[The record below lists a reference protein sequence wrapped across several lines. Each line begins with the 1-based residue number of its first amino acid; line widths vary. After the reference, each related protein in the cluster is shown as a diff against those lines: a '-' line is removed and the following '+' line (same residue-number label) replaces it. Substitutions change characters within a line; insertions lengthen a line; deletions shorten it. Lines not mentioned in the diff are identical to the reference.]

1 MSLSIDLLNTDC
13 KENCEN
19 CPSQFPEPK
28 VTSSN
33 CLFFLT
39 NILKAKD
46 SIYKHDKDKAETRKC
61 LALLLTTWLVDNWN
75 CFSTKVKWDLF
86 SFDYSLIQFVSI
98 AETVSAVITFF
109 SQKCEIVTRNVTIS
123 WFTLS
128 HMMINWIPLGLLIRQ
143 NKRLWDIDI
152 DS

>member
-109 SQKCEIVTRNVTIS
+109 FTKMWNCHKKCDNFMVYFVSYDDKLNTFGIVN
-123 WFTLS
+123 
-128 HMMINWIPLGLLIRQ
+128 
-143 NKRLWDIDI
+143 
-152 DS
+152 